1 MLNDVAHQLSAE
13 AARACLTTCG
23 GFAFAGEHDVEHKGC
38 QARLSRIA
46 SVSPNLML
54 GFIGQHVPSV
64 PKSG

>member
-1 MLNDVAHQLSAE
+1 MARQVSTE
-13 AARACLTTCG
+13 RARACLTTCG
-23 GFAFAGEHDVEHKGC
+23 GFAFARECGIEHNGREI
-38 QARLSRIA
+38 RLSRIA